1 MGLGFAKCGT
11 GNVYKFE
18 RNPFNEITN
27 LILFYWKYI
36 EKVRFRSWIVIQ
48 KSFVQQMKI
57 QWLATPILH
66 RKYISTE
73 TSLFMI
79 FCKTLA

>member
-1 MGLGFAKCGT
+1 
-11 GNVYKFE
+11 
-18 RNPFNEITN
+18 
-27 LILFYWKYI
+27 
-36 EKVRFRSWIVIQ
+36 
-48 KSFVQQMKI
+48 MKI

-79 FCKTLA
+79 NISIIKANKPHTYMIFCKTLA